1 MGANVGAA
9 SARRRLGLIANRWH
23 RREAE
28 LLTRVALEVADDTL
42 QPSLESM
49 LALFE
54 HTGPSSRVALARQAG
69 ELRRRPRDQ
78 AIMRTLITVGIW

>member
-28 LLTRVALEVADDTL
+28 LLTRVGLEVATGDLHTD
-42 QPSLESM
+42 LERM
-49 LALFE
+49 LELFE
-54 HTGPSSRVALARQAG
+54 RTGPRGRIPLLRRAG
-69 ELRRRPRDQ
+69 ALRRRPRDQ
-78 AIMRTLITVGIW
+78 AIIGALVALGIW